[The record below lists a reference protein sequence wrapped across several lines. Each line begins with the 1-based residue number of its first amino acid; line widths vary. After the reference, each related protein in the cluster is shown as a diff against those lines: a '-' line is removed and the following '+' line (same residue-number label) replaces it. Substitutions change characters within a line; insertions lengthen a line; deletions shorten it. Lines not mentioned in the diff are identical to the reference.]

1 MPQAIRWVWPMTT
14 PGTPAKLKPDTSKGQ
29 AGDRV
34 WQCRPTW
41 YQIPGRLGARCG
53 SFASSGLPVVVSAPE
68 TTHEFE
74 PTPSMPPPSRSGT
87 PATACRVVS
96 STSWPAADVRAAR
109 TPVGSFAAVVAF
121 AAVVVLA
128 PAARRGRGVP
138 LSRSTPDTAPDP
150 VAVVPVPVFGV
161 AVGTIGACR

>member
-1 MPQAIRWVWPMTT
+1 LPQAIRCVWPLTT

-74 PTPSMPPPSRSGT
+74 PRPSVPPPSRSGT
-87 PATACRVVS
+87 SATAF
-96 STSWPAADVRAAR
+96 RAASR
-109 TPVGSFAAVVAF
+109 AVWPPDDDSAA
-121 AAVVVLA
+121 
-128 PAARRGRGVP
+128 
-138 LSRSTPDTAPDP
+138 STPLLPPPEPAGLAE
-150 VAVVPVPVFGV
+150 VA
-161 AVGTIGACR
+161 